1 MPCHLHYFEIFLP
14 LVVLVVIVT
23 VFIIIFFTSFHFHH
37 LHQHYHLHHQRHH
50 HHFFFLYRPP
60 YPIPVS
66 DNDLTI
72 LSSRSANPCPQI
84 LPAFFGN
91 RHKTIVMSA
100 HCLPIWSKINQ
111 QFSSLQMV
119 RVGINEIALIYIYAV
134 YFPKKENK

>member
-1 MPCHLHYFEIFLP
+1 MPCHLHYFEIFLL

-37 LHQHYHLHHQRHH
+37 LHQYYHLHHQRHH